1 MDTISDLE
9 ITLNSLF
16 NWFSY
21 NNFKANASKYH
32 LLLSLFNAKFINIKN
47 SAIEDSSS
55 DYNKAIGINSI
66 PVKILKLAKE
76 QFAEHL
82 CFILQQVFFQTV

>member
-55 DYNKAIGINSI
+55 DYNKATGINSI
-66 PVKILKLAKE
+66 PVKTLKLAKE
-76 QFAEHL
+76 
-82 CFILQQVFFQTV
+82 